1 MSISSESVKIAFV
14 GACLAELEA
23 LKPGNVHVH
32 APGHGMCVEDFIKSA
47 NAAAPAIAAPDLSV
61 GERIRRAVEATRDAV
76 GQNTNL
82 GIVLLAAPLA
92 HAAFSLRPGEDLR
105 ARLRQV
111 LSGLDVADARS
122 AFRAIVVASPGGLGG
137 ADHSDVRA
145 EARVSL
151 LEAMREASG
160 RDSIARAYVTGYDD
174 IFGLGLSKLAEG
186 RERWEDE
193 RLTTAYVY
201 MNLLSTIPD
210 THIARKFGKILAE
223 SVSETAGMFMDV
235 FDEARRLEDIVPEL
249 MELDA
254 AYKSEKLNPG
264 ATADLTVAALF
275 ASALSLNKN
284 P

>member
-1 MSISSESVKIAFV
+1 MSISSESVKTAFI

-32 APGHGMCVEDFIKSA
+32 APGHGMCVDDFIKSA
-47 NAAAPAIAAPDLSV
+47 NAAAPAIAAPGLSV
-61 GERIRRAVEATRDAV
+61 GERIFRAVTATREAV

-92 HAAFSLRPGEDLR
+92 HAALSLQPGDDLR
-105 ARLRQV
+105 GRLRRV
-111 LSGLDVADARS
+111 LASLDVADAS
-122 AFRAIVVASPGGLGG
+122 LAFRAIVTASPGGLGG
-137 ADHSDVRA
+137 ADRSDVRD

-151 LEAMREASG
+151 LEAMGEASG
-160 RDSIARAYVTGYDD
+160 RDSIARAYVTDYED

-186 RERWEDE
+186 RARWDDE

-201 MNLLSTIPD
+201 MSLLAAIPD
-210 THIARKFGKILAE
+210 THIARKFGKVHAD
-223 SVSETAGMFMDV
+223 SVSETAQMFMDL
-235 FDEARRLEDIVPEL
+235 FDEAGRLEDIAPEL

-275 ASALSLNKN
+275 AGALSLNKN